1 MPMSDDTVYK
11 AYPELVDQLAAILR
25 PLTMMPLRQMA
36 TANERM
42 QTIAPFMV
50 APLAYH
56 RGAVN
61 LEQQR
66 RVIDA
71 AAALQD
77 VLFGLTGAPPREE
90 QPA

>member
-11 AYPELVDQLAAILR
+11 AYLELVDQLSAILR

-42 QTIAPFMV
+42 QTVAPFFV
-50 APLAYH
+50 APIQYH
-56 RGAVN
+56 SGARN
-61 LEQQR
+61 LQEQR